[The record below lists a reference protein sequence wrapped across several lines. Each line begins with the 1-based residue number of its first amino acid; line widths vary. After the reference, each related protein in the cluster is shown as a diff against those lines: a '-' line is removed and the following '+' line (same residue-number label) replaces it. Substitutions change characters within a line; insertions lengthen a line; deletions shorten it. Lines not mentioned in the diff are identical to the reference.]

1 MLSNKFRAC
10 FHNLDG
16 DVKEADISSSL
27 SKSYV
32 MLVFLVSLA
41 IRLILFKYYM
51 ATKPFSADPL
61 SVDEVVYVKAGR
73 LYINHFLE
81 GHQGLD
87 KCLQYNYEHPMF
99 AKMLIG
105 LSLYLLSP
113 VFGENFAAR
122 FVGILTGALTSAIL
136 CYLGGKLWN
145 PRLGL
150 FSGLTLSFDHLF
162 IRYNLLAYLDNSCIF
177 FILLSISLFFMHL
190 DSMKKLPFLFSGI
203 FLGFAVA
210 SKYFGF
216 LAVPIVIC
224 WLMPRFK
231 DRRKLIFALA
241 WIFIGIVT
249 FIIVQPR
256 LWYDLPTRL
265 YESWLKNYNHNVN
278 GHPIPISSIIGD
290 GSWVGERMM
299 PPIWTV
305 AYWLIAPA
313 SSIEVLSLMLL
324 ITVVPIL
331 VKEPQGRLMFIL
343 FIIPLAYFTAQPVKL
358 PQYLTIIKPGSS
370 FLLLMV
376 TN

>member
-51 ATKPFSADPL
+51 AFKPFFG
-61 SVDEVVYVKAGR
+61 DEVVYVKAGR

-150 FSGLTLSFDHLF
+150 FSGLCLSLDHLF
-162 IRYNLLAYLDNSCIF
+162 MRYNLLALLDTSLH
-177 FILLSISLFFMHL
+177 LLFTSFHI
-190 DSMKKLPFLFSGI
+190 PFSY
-203 FLGFAVA
+203 V
-210 SKYFGF
+210 S
-216 LAVPIVIC
+216 
-224 WLMPRFK
+224 
-231 DRRKLIFALA
+231 
-241 WIFIGIVT
+241 
-249 FIIVQPR
+249 
-256 LWYDLPTRL
+256 
-265 YESWLKNYNHNVN
+265 
-278 GHPIPISSIIGD
+278 
-290 GSWVGERMM
+290 
-299 PPIWTV
+299 
-305 AYWLIAPA
+305 
-313 SSIEVLSLMLL
+313 
-324 ITVVPIL
+324 
-331 VKEPQGRLMFIL
+331 
-343 FIIPLAYFTAQPVKL
+343 
-358 PQYLTIIKPGSS
+358 
-370 FLLLMV
+370 
-376 TN
+376 